1 MINYLYLNS
10 NLCLFEMRRNL
21 SLKTSIINILP
32 LKLNTMDKGV
42 FSSLIDVYVEFLVY
56 I

>member
-1 MINYLYLNS
+1 MINYLHLNS
-10 NLCLFEMRRNL
+10 NLCLFGMRRIL
-21 SLKTSIINILP
+21 SLKTSIINVLL
-32 LKLNTMDKGV
+32 LKLNMMDKGV